1 MILFRT
7 HDKEQRNIAVAQ
19 QPEDKRQVWLNV
31 AQHFIDC
38 ILDDVNVSDAFASRP
53 GGSTEGSVSAASVIS
68 ARTVD
73 FR

>member
-1 MILFRT
+1 M
-7 HDKEQRNIAVAQ
+7 AQ

-38 ILDDVNVSDAFASRP
+38 IPDGVMCQTPLRHGLEVQRRDP
-53 GGSTEGSVSAASVIS
+53 VSAASVIS

-73 FR
+73 FHWKSNFT

>member
-19 QPEDKRQVWLNV
+19 SEDKRQVWLNV